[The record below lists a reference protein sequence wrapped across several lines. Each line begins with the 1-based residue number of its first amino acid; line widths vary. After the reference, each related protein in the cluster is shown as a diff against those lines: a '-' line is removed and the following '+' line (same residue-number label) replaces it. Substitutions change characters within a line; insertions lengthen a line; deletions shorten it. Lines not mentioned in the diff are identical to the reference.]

1 MDILIAAVILTGL
14 GVLAVL
20 VLVLVGIHDEDR
32 HMSLTGTP
40 RTRTE
45 AVTRRLL
52 GVGVRTPG
60 PCPGNDQDS
69 SRERSAM
76 TVCDPA
82 CHLPWHRNRPGPHRP
97 PSGLRPGPDHVP
109 AGRPGARSRQP
120 ARPAQVARGPFGPV
134 AAQRRR
140 RAVRP
145 GRGRGG
151 GELHRPVPDGRG
163 RPPPAVVAALEAAIP
178 DAAAL
183 VFACLG
189 IALALHGRRALRARA
204 LNLASVGASVFMNA
218 IAAAPGW
225 RNLAIWAMPP
235 VAYALASDTLIGVV
249 RAWALAR
256 HQQQAAALAGE
267 EATPLAVLGGLV
279 LWLLRL
285 ALAPAST
292 LAGFRAWVL
301 EQCPVAP
308 GRRAAPP
315 SSSGPPGQGRETVP
329 RKATKTARFLYLVT
343 ERHGPLAAIPLSR
356 VAAISAALAPA
367 AGLNTGAARAALRKA
382 VLAARNGDPS

>member
-1 MDILIAAVILTGL
+1 MTVPISPVAVPATGTGQDLTGRPL
-14 GVLAVL
+14 TSGLVLIMSGPAPAPGPGRQPVAPRGPGDRSGLWLRNAAAGLVVLAAAAATVSFTAQYRM
-20 VLVLVGIHDEDR
+20 VDA
-32 HMSLTGTP
+32 
-40 RTRTE
+40 TR
-45 AVTRRLL
+45 
-52 GVGVRTPG
+52 
-60 PCPGNDQDS
+60 
-69 SRERSAM
+69 
-76 TVCDPA
+76 
-82 CHLPWHRNRPGPHRP
+82 HLP
-97 PSGLRPGPDHVP
+97 
-109 AGRPGARSRQP
+109 
-120 ARPAQVARGPFGPV
+120 
-134 AAQRRR
+134 
-140 RAVRP
+140 
-145 GRGRGG
+145 
-151 GELHRPVPDGRG
+151 
-163 RPPPAVVAALEAAIP
+163 VVAALEAAIP

-256 HQQQAAALAGE
+256 HQQLTVALADQ
-267 EATPLAVLGGLV
+267 EATPLAVIGGLI

-315 SSSGPPGQGRETVP
+315 SVRDHPGQGPQTVP
-329 RKATKTARFLYLVT
+329 RKVTKTARFLDLVT
-343 ERHGPLAAIPLSR
+343 ERHGPLASIPLSR
-356 VAAISAALAPA
+356 VAEISTALAPA
-367 AGLNTGAARAALRKA
+367 VGLNSGAARTALRKA
-382 VLAARNGDPS
+382 VLAGQNGTPR